1 MNLVSRFSCHCPSL
15 AWDLLL
21 IYIYDYFCVHVNTH
35 TQHLCFHHYMIAL
48 LPWIPPC
55 TQLCYIPSVCPSP
68 SALCS
73 AGALCSTWLAFQSEL
88 VCGLCWSR
96 CCMKLPLSSYDEHS
110 EKELKEEGYV
120 GSWFQRVHPILGLF
134 HCLGRTSWRIKSL
147 ASLAIG

>member
-35 TQHLCFHHYMIAL
+35 TTFMF
-48 LPWIPPC
+48 
-55 TQLCYIPSVCPSP
+55 PSLYDSP
-68 SALCS
+68 SAMNPSVHSALLHYFSLPFSFGSVQCRCS
-73 AGALCSTWLAFQSEL
+73 VQHLAGLQSEL
-88 VCGLCWSR
+88 ICGLCWSR

-134 HCLGRTSWRIKSL
+134 HCLCRTSWRIKSL

>member
-15 AWDLLL
+15 VWDLLL

-55 TQLCYIPSVCPSP
+55 TQLRYIPSLCPSP

-73 AGALCSTWLAFQSEL
+73 AGALCSTWLASSLSSSVVCVGLDVVWSYLWVAMMNILRKNSKRKGMLAPGFRGFIPYL
-88 VCGLCWSR
+88 VCSIAWAEHHGG
-96 CCMKLPLSSYDEHS
+96 SS
-110 EKELKEEGYV
+110 
-120 GSWFQRVHPILGLF
+120 P
-134 HCLGRTSWRIKSL
+134 
-147 ASLAIG
+147 